1 MIQIF
6 LKNTLGMVTHT
17 MNSLE
22 ELSKALN
29 DPMVMSQQSITALLT
44 YLLNK
49 HYRTKINGVD
59 YYMSNQSFGVN
70 QPVTIGFTELEVPQQ
85 SKQLKLMLENQSG
98 SVILEKEISLKEFA
112 GLLNDEQIMNCEN
125 EAVLEFYLVTNHMRV
140 TIDGEQYKHKG
151 TTWSAYHLPVFT
163 FVKI

>member
-1 MIQIF
+1 M
-6 LKNTLGMVTHT
+6 KNTVGMITHMMT
-17 MNSLE
+17 NLE

-29 DPMVMSQQSITALLT
+29 DPMIKSQQSLTSLLA
-44 YLLNK
+44 YLLNN
-49 HYRTKINGVD
+49 HYHTIINDVN
-59 YYMSNQSFGVN
+59 YYLSNYSIGKN
-70 QPVTIGFTELEVPQQ
+70 QPITTIVFTELDMPQ
-85 SKQLKLMLENQSG
+85 KQLKIVLENQSG
-98 SVILEKEISLKEFA
+98 SVILEKKISLKEFA

-125 EAVLEFYLVTNHMRV
+125 EAILEFYLVANHMRV